1 MDGQREMRAAD
12 RDREATAER
21 LRVALEEGRLGLH
34 EYDERLARAYGARTY
49 AELDEVVVDLPGPA
63 TAERSAVVPAA
74 PAPVAPPP
82 AAAPRDA
89 AEAGAAA
96 GVGATA
102 APGSPDEP
110 DTRSRLLGLWTP
122 WLRVAALLL
131 PIWLITVITTGHAA
145 GVWPLWVLGP
155 WGGLVLM
162 QSVGLIGVDH
172 GRTRRNR
179 RR

>member
-1 MDGQREMRAAD
+1 MDGQRDMRAAD

-34 EYDERLARAYGARTY
+34 EYDERLGRAYGARTY
-49 AELDEVVVDLPGPA
+49 AELDEVVADLPGPA

-74 PAPVAPPP
+74 PVAPPAPPVP
-82 AAAPRDA
+82 AASGPSGGAEAP
-89 AEAGAAA
+89 AEAGT
-96 GVGATA
+96 VV
-102 APGSPDEP
+102 EP
-110 DTRSRLLGLWTP
+110 DTRSRLLGLWMP
-122 WLRVAALLL
+122 WLRVAVVLL
-131 PIWLITVITTGHAA
+131 PIWLISVITTGHVA

-172 GRTRRNR
+172 GRKRPDRRH
-179 RR
+179 